1 MVCDESQVAQVAQMS
16 DSSSESFFRYIAMSS
31 KSSMFLVNPRTAAEN
46 SIRSRALTSWKH
58 VAFYMGKGVRTV
70 QRWERFGLPIRRPSN
85 IGHKS
90 AIIAYTDELNA
101 WAVTHYSHFAI
112 ETPTQNRLSEH
123 EMLALPPR
131 AQIYIRELEER
142 ISRFKKAR

>member
-1 MVCDESQVAQVAQMS
+1 
-16 DSSSESFFRYIAMSS
+16 
-31 KSSMFLVNPRTAAEN
+31 MFLVNPRTAAEN
-46 SIRSRALTSWKH
+46 SIKSRALTSWKE

-70 QRWERFGLPIRRPSN
+70 QRWERFGLPIRRPSG

-101 WAVTHYSHFAI
+101 WAVSHYSHFAT
-112 ETPTQNRLSEH
+112 EAQTENRLSEH

-131 AQIYIRELEER
+131 VQTYIHELEER
-142 ISRFKKAR
+142 ISSFVKAR